1 VTTPADKP
9 KHAGGRPRK
18 FPSVEKME
26 AGIADYFATV
36 EEPWLILDL
45 ALHLDLTKEG
55 LREYQERPEFSV
67 PIQKAKARIETATAK
82 RLMRGEGWGPGHIF
96 VLKNNY
102 GWKDQQNIEVS
113 NPKQTLLILM
123 PGAQL
128 PEDNADEDPGADAT
142 E

>member
-1 VTTPADKP
+1 MTKATDKP

-18 FPSVEKME
+18 FPSVAQMQT
-26 AGIADYFATV
+26 AINSYFATV
-36 EEPWLILDL
+36 PEPWTVLGLCL
-45 ALHLDLTKEG
+45 TLDLTIEG
-55 LREYQERPEFSV
+55 LLEYQARSEFSD
-67 PIQKAKARIETATAK
+67 PIKKAKNRIEAATAE
-82 RLMRGEGWGPGHIF
+82 RMLRGDGWGPGHIF

-128 PEDNADEDPGADAT
+128 PEDNADADPGAGAT